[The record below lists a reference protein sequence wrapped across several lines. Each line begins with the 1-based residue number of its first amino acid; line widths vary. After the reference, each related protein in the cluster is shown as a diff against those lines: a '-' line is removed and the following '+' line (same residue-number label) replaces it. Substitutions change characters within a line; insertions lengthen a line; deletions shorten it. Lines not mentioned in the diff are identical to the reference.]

1 MSLLRESSVYV
12 ASSCVVNAGAFLL
25 IPVLTRILSPA
36 EYGIL
41 GGIGVFAAL
50 LSIVM
55 PLGLHGAVARFYYDY
70 RERHGELR
78 CYVSTIVMTVLAS
91 SFQSGMG
98 MVSDLEQ
105 GMLDKFLISPIHRSS
120 VLIGKVM
127 SDGTRMMLQGKISR
141 SSRTEPLC

>member
-78 CYVSTIVMTVLAS
+78 CYVSTIVMTVLA
-91 SFQSGMG
+91 
-98 MVSDLEQ
+98 VNVILVAAL
-105 GMLDKFLISPIHRSS
+105 MLAGPVVFA
-120 VLIGKVM
+120 
-127 SDGTRMMLQGKISR
+127 MLLPRQNFPFFPFFKKK
-141 SSRTEPLC
+141 